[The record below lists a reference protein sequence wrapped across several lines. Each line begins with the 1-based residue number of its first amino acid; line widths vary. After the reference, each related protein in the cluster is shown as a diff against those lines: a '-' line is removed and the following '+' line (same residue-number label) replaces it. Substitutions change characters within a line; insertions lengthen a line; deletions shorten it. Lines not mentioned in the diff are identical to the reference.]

1 MKIAF
6 IFFTL
11 IISSLLSGQNN
22 KIFTLPIDTEPDK
35 SLSYEQVM
43 KLSHELAKQ
52 YSDNIHFTYLGL
64 SEQNDTIAA
73 LIIFKDKANNPTEI
87 AKQNKVTLMIQAGIH
102 AGEPDG
108 IDGGFML
115 IRSLLSNP
123 RYMNLLNNVTI
134 IFIPAFNVDGLKLL
148 SPYHRINQNGPE
160 LQGWRANAHNLN
172 LNRDYLK
179 ASSIEMKNWLKFY
192 YYWNP
197 DFFID
202 CHTTDGADYQ
212 YVMTFDMQ
220 LPSFVSTDF
229 NNFFEH
235 NFITYFIDEMDNNG
249 FLSTQYVAF
258 RDWFS
263 PESGLTAS
271 IYSPILSHGY
281 PLLNNKPA
289 LLLETHMLK
298 SYKQRVMATHQA
310 LLIVLEWLSNNKNLL
325 KNLLLNED
333 NYSLSMAKP
342 NKTFPITYKLTEHQ
356 NKKILKGY
364 EYHKAISP
372 VTGISYYTYDNT
384 KPMEVALDF
393 WDSIEVKT
401 NVVLPYGYLLGPEWE
416 HLIEILELHQVTSY
430 TLSEISK
437 IKVQYYYLTKLK
449 FDNAIFEGTFS
460 PIFSY
465 QLRDTFIDLP
475 RGSYFIPINQKAWKS
490 LVYLLEPESTVGFM
504 QMGYFNSMFERK
516 EYGEIYVLDTLAQN
530 MLNDKNI
537 ADAFREK
544 KLKEP
549 EFAND
554 PWAQLMWF
562 FDNSPWKDQ
571 RMRTIPVF
579 KVMDKENYQKVNE

>member
-22 KIFTLPIDTEPDK
+22 KIFTLPIDNEPDK